1 MRFIACNG
9 EDCDE
14 EIRHNIN
21 YILKEQKVDATFPV
35 FYFELDFTK
44 NEMLMSFQF
53 DALAEKIDGVKS
65 IIFIQTAGI
74 DNYFGL
80 PRSYVDVCREYEIN
94 AGYNFM
100 KSMTK
105 NEKLCKKYQVS
116 DGLCQISES
125 DKLPYILLTRK
136 DGGENAS

>member
-1 MRFIACNG
+1 MRFISYDG
-9 EDCDE
+9 KECDE
-14 EIRHNIN
+14 EILHNIN
-21 YILKEQKVDATFPV
+21 YILKEQNVNTTFPV

-53 DALAEKIDGVKS
+53 DKLAEKIDVNS

-80 PRSYVDVCREYEIN
+80 PRTYVDVCREYEID

-100 KSMTK
+100 RSMQK
-105 NEKLCKKYQVS
+105 NEKLCEKYRVS
-116 DGLCQISES
+116 DGLCQISDN